1 MKIPKSKIQN
11 PNKFQPSRFQVPK
24 GTRAAIGLYWEFV
37 IWSLFGIWD
46 LGFGIWKRELHTSQ

>member
-11 PNKFQPSRFQVPK
+11 PNKHQTPNTKWGSDSAKPLIF
-24 GTRAAIGLYWEFV
+24 G

-46 LGFGIWKRELHTSQ
+46 LGFGIWESVLHFA